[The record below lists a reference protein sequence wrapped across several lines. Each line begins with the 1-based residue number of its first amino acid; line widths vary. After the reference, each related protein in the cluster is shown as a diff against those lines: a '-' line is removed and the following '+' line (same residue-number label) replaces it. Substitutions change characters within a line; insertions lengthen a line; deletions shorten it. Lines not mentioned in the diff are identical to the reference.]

1 MNLTGEL
8 LNSDRY
14 TTSRDEQARR
24 CCLRAKEMQ
33 DAGEYEEARIA
44 LGGLWQTLG
53 ERPNTEGFG
62 DLTGAELLL
71 RAGALT
77 GFLGSSQRIEGAQEA
92 AKNLISES
100 TTLFR
105 AAGES
110 VREAESLRELA
121 YCYWREGAHDE
132 ARVVLNEALKLLPE
146 GCDEQRAQTLHRL
159 AIVESSATRYHD
171 ALDLLNQAAPLF
183 ESSGDD
189 TQRGKFHVEL
199 AVVLDFLAE
208 GERRETYADRAL
220 LEYAA
225 ASYYFERAAHTRYR
239 AAAENNYAYLLFK
252 RGRFAEAH
260 EHLDCARR
268 LFTSLRDSARV
279 AQVDETRARVL
290 VAEGRFSEAERVAR
304 AAVRALSSGGE
315 QAILAEALTAQ
326 GVALARL
333 NRKDEARAVLRR
345 AADLASLAGHLE
357 GAGLVEL
364 AALEELH
371 DRLTPEE
378 MRASYAA
385 ADELLARTQHQE
397 TLARLRASSRLVVAA
412 SRHESSRGTTQTHV
426 VEQFVAEACARHA
439 KTVNFTPGAIESMVR
454 LPLGMDTE
462 RLRTLIERTL
472 EHAEDGA
479 TIEAGAVETFALR
492 QRTDGADFSDPWA
505 NFSFREEV
513 KEFEERLIEQAL
525 ADARG
530 SVSRAAR
537 ILGFRHH
544 ESLNW
549 RLRNRN
555 KSLLPSRTP
564 ARKRRR
570 SIITKHV

>member
-8 LNSDRY
+8 LNSDHY
-14 TTSRDEQARR
+14 TTSRDEQARL
-24 CCLRAKEMQ
+24 CCLRAKELQ
-33 DAGEYEEARIA
+33 NAGEYEAARAA

-62 DLTGAELLL
+62 DLTRAELLL
-71 RAGALT
+71 RTGALT
-77 GFLGSSQRIEGAQEA
+77 GFLGSSRRIEGAQEA

-100 TTLFR
+100 TALFR

-110 VREAESLRELA
+110 VREAESLRELG

-290 VAEGRFSEAERVAR
+290 VAEGRFSEAEHVAR

-357 GAGLVEL
+357 GAGLAEL

-412 SRHESSRGTTQTHV
+412 SRHESSRGTTQTHI
-426 VEQFVAEACARHA
+426 VEQFVEEACARHA

-462 RLRTLIERTL
+462 RLRTLIERTV

-492 QRTDGADFSDPWA
+492 QRMDGADFSDPWA
-505 NFSFREEV
+505 NFSFKEEV
-513 KEFEERLIEQAL
+513 REFEERLIEQAL

-537 ILGFRHH
+537 LLGFRHH

-564 ARKRRR
+564 VRKRRR
-570 SIITKHV
+570 SIITKHI

>member
-8 LNSDRY
+8 LHFDQHLASH
-14 TTSRDEQARR
+14 DEQAQLR
-24 CCLRAKEMQ
+24 CQRAKELQ
-33 DAGEYEEARIA
+33 DAGKYEEARAA
-44 LGGLWQTLG
+44 LGGLWRGLG
-53 ERPNTEGFG
+53 ERPNTDGLG
-62 DLTGAELLL
+62 DLERAETLL

-77 GFLGSSQRIEGAQEA
+77 GFIGSSQRIEGAQEA

-100 TTLFR
+100 AALFH
-105 AAGES
+105 AAGE
-110 VREAESLRELA
+110 RAHEAEALRELG

-132 ARVVLNEALKLLPE
+132 ARVVLSESLKLLPAE
-146 GCDEQRAQTLHRL
+146 YDEQRAQTLLRL

-171 ALDLLNQAAPLF
+171 ALNILTQAAPLF
-183 ESSGDD
+183 DASGNDAK
-189 TQRGKFHVEL
+189 RGTFHMEL
-199 AVVLDFLAE
+199 AVVLDSLAA
-208 GERRETYADRAL
+208 GESRDDYADRAL

-225 ASYYFERAAHTRYR
+225 ASYHFERAAHTRYR

-268 LFTSLRDSARV
+268 LFTTLRDSAHA

-290 VAEGRFSEAERVAR
+290 VAEGRFNEAERVAR
-304 AAVRALSSGGE
+304 NAVRALSSGGE

-333 NRKDEARAVLRR
+333 NRKDEARSVLRR
-345 AADLASLAGHLE
+345 AADVASLAGDLE
-357 GAGLVEL
+357 GAGLAEL
-364 AALEELH
+364 TALEELH
-371 DRLTPEE
+371 ERLTPEE
-378 MRASYAA
+378 MRVSYAA
-385 ADELLARTQHQE
+385 ADERLARTQHQE
-397 TLARLRASSRLVVAA
+397 TLARLRACARRIVVATRHVEA
-412 SRHESSRGTTQTHV
+412 SGADART
-426 VEQFVAEACARHA
+426 VEQFIAEACARYE
-439 KTVNFTPGAIESMVR
+439 KRVSFTPDAIEATLR
-454 LPLGMDTE
+454 LPLGADAEALRALITRTVE
-462 RLRTLIERTL
+462 R
-472 EHAEDGA
+472 AEEGA

-492 QRTDGADFSDPWA
+492 QLTDGADFSDPWA
-505 NFSFREEV
+505 NFLFREEV
-513 KEFEERLIEQAL
+513 KQFEERLIEQAL

-537 ILGFRHH
+537 LLGFRHH

-555 KSLLPSRTP
+555 KSLLSSRTP

-570 SIITKHV
+570 SIITKSA